1 MSKSY
6 LFRESNIY
14 KQYWSKSSITRAA
27 WSNGSIQRK
36 CSDSLSE
43 DECANAGINQNSEC
57 IQFFVKTSTG
67 KTFILHDDEV
77 DLAGMCEGQYQCSGM
92 CQIPCLTQIDPTNV
106 SNTVSSSKSFSKSKE
121 LSPY

>member
-14 KQYWSKSSITRAA
+14 KQYWSKYNTKKAA
-27 WSNGSIQRK
+27 WSKGSVQRK

-77 DLAGMCEGQYQCSGM
+77 DIAGMCEGQYQCSGM
-92 CQIPCLTQIDPTNV
+92 CQTPCLTQITLCVV
-106 SNTVSSSKSFSKSKE
+106 SNTVSSPKSLSKSKK